1 MKNSEDKI
9 RVLFVCL
16 GNICRSPTA
25 EAVFQARVKAAGLAD
40 RFEIDSAG
48 TISAHAGERADA
60 RMRQHARKRGY
71 DLRSISRRVTPQDY
85 ETFDYI
91 IGMDFANVRDLK
103 QNAPNTDAENKIS
116 LFLEAA
122 PELGVKEVPDPYYG
136 GAAGFEEV
144 LDLVEVASDA
154 LLQMLT
160 NEH

>member
-1 MKNSEDKI
+1 MKDSGDKI

-25 EAVFQARVKAAGLAD
+25 EAVFQALVNAAGLAD

-48 TISAHAGERADA
+48 TLSAHAGERADA
-60 RMRQHARKRGY
+60 RMRHHAEKRGY
-71 DLRSISRRVTPQDY
+71 DLRSISRRVTPKDY
-85 ETFDYI
+85 ETFDHI
-91 IGMDFANVRDLK
+91 FGMDFANIRDLK
-103 QNAPNTDAENKIS
+103 QHAPNADAEDKIS
-116 LFLEAA
+116 LLLAAA

-154 LLQMLT
+154 LLQKLW